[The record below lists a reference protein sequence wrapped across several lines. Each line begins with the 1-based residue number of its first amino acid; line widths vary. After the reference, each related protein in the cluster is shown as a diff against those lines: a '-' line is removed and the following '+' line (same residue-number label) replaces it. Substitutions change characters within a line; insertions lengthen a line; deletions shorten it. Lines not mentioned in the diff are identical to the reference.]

1 MNQSVERFVKVNAF
15 VEAAR
20 EETKRKVV
28 SLLLTH
34 CVGDVQSDLTAI
46 LDSKNKGY

>member
-1 MNQSVERFVKVNAF
+1 MNAF

-20 EETKRKVV
+20 EKTRREVV

-34 CVGDVQSDLTAI
+34 CVGDVQSDLAAI
-46 LDSKNKGY
+46 LDPKNKGY